1 MGKINVP
8 ALLRVAIAMV
18 AILVVAVLIFV
29 FVQQRTTEPTVDP
42 VEIGATPTDLAQ
54 LDRFG
59 ITVQG
64 EAERSVEPDHAIVSL
79 GVEAVGDSSN
89 EATTQLGVIS
99 NQIVDAVSAAGVADA
114 DIQTS
119 GLSLWPVYG
128 DTSQVQQATILGYRA
143 SANYRITVREI
154 DSVAAVVDAGLEAGA
169 NSIEGISFDST
180 EIESVREELLGE
192 AARES
197 ARKAESI
204 ALALGGDLGGLIWLE
219 EQYYSQPIAAR
230 GGQFEI
236 AAASAAGPAVA
247 AGTLTVT
254 VQVRANFSFER
265 G

>member
-1 MGKINVP
+1 MP

-29 FVQQRTTEPTVDP
+29 FVQQRTTEPIVDP

-64 EAERSVEPDHAIVSL
+64 EAERSVEPDHAVVSL

-89 EATTQLGVIS
+89 EATTQLGIVS
-99 NQIVDAVSAAGVADA
+99 QQIVDAVSAAGVADA

-119 GLSLWPVYG
+119 GLSLWPVYA

-143 SANYRITVREI
+143 SAHYKITVREI

-169 NSIEGISFDST
+169 NSIEGIAFDST
-180 EIESVREELLGE
+180 EIESVREELLGD
-192 AARES
+192 ASRES

-204 ALALGGDLGGLIWLE
+204 ALALGGELGGLIWLE

-230 GGQFEI
+230 GGVQFEL
-236 AAASAAGPAVA
+236 AAAVPAGPAVA
-247 AGTLTVT
+247 AGSLTVT

-265 G
+265 A